1 MVGAQ
6 IVYGAEEVEASLERS
21 SGLTVGLLEHR
32 ADVVHAEARGW
43 CGRAALV
50 FGFGVRYLLGSRF
63 GLFVGARAVVLGGFL
78 GRPRWREILLLLSRP
93 LGGLLGSSCLGAVE
107 QRGVPDA
114 PVEVRVELQLGQ
126 LAHVTRQRHHPR
138 VVVVVV

>member
-21 SGLTVGLLEHR
+21 SDLTVGLLEHR
-32 ADVVHAEARGW
+32 ADVVHAEARG
-43 CGRAALV
+43 

-63 GLFVGARAVVLGGFL
+63 GVFVGARAVVLGGFL
-78 GRPRWREILLLLSRP
+78 GRSRWREILLLSRP

-126 LAHVTRQRHHPR
+126 LAHVTRQRHHPG

>member
-21 SGLTVGLLEHR
+21 SDLTVGLLEHR
-32 ADVVHAEARGW
+32 ADVVHAEARG
-43 CGRAALV
+43 

-63 GLFVGARAVVLGGFL
+63 GVFVGARAVVLGGFL
-78 GRPRWREILLLLSRP
+78 GRSRWREILRLSRP
-93 LGGLLGSSCLGAVE
+93 LGGLLGCSCLGAVE

-126 LAHVTRQRHHPR
+126 LAHVTRQRHHPG

>member
-1 MVGAQ
+1 M
-6 IVYGAEEVEASLERS
+6 
-21 SGLTVGLLEHR
+21 
-32 ADVVHAEARGW
+32 
-43 CGRAALV
+43 
-50 FGFGVRYLLGSRF
+50 GSRF
-63 GLFVGARAVVLGGFL
+63 GVFVGARAVVLGGFL
-78 GRPRWREILLLLSRP
+78 GRSRRREILRAVLRRTRA
-93 LGGLLGSSCLGAVE
+93 LGGLLGCSCLGAVE